1 MALVAL
7 VFFLLVQVPT
17 PNPRSA
23 ISGPLPATRVISF
36 RTDASPEEIQAAGAE
51 LLESYGAFA
60 VARGG
65 EGSLALVKAQG
76 RYANPLEGSSTLQLL
91 GGIVDLATL
100 APRPASE
107 WPIDSRG
114 ETVGVVHFH
123 APIKAEWK
131 DALQA
136 LGLHVLRYLPQ
147 DAFVVRGHSTAFDRG
162 SILPYVDWLGPY
174 APSWKVRP
182 DIPTGSLLDV
192 RILVFPGE
200 SPETVEAWLGHQ
212 GIPPALPSASGP
224 GVIGTFGGGDFRWVR
239 AQIPSTLMS
248 SLAALPIIEFIDPVY
263 AVHDWNAET
272 DWVIQSNST
281 GNYRYWSAGLDGTG
295 QVVGMA
301 DTGLDYDGNSFR
313 QSSGSIV
320 SGDIYNTTDPSR
332 RKVIRYV
339 NMGVQTGQLTWLGGG
354 GQWDPWSIKDSNH
367 RPALGDCTFGHGT
380 AVASTLA
387 GNDTGIGTSPNEG
400 NARGAKL
407 YLQDIGTVG
416 LDTNCNGGNGNA
428 DLLNYLPQDY
438 ADLFGPPGLV
448 YNDPAAP
455 VRVHSDSW
463 GGTANVYDL
472 QARMVDM
479 FVWAHPDMTI
489 VFAAGNC
496 LSACASG
503 TIGTPGTAKDILTV
517 GGAYNPDVVGQGQ
530 NDLAPQSG
538 RGPTSDGRIK
548 PTLVTIFDGDS
559 AMSDGNP
566 VSGAGGP
573 DDHWAGTSYST
584 PAAAA
589 AAAIVRQYFME
600 GWYPSGRPLL
610 ADAMTPSAALIRAVL
625 IASGVPV
632 TGTGTVSRGGSDTWP
647 NSEQGFGRVLLS
659 NVLPIAGGDTF
670 RTQVVDGTAGLLTGD
685 APTYTFHI
693 ATPGPVKFVLTW
705 SDFPGTLGATKAL
718 VNDLDLKVTAPDG
731 TVYRGNHFAPFAQA
745 ESLAGGTFDSTNV
758 EEAVIRKTAMVG
770 EWSVQVIGSNV
781 PVGPQPFALV
791 ATGSL
796 DGSYGRLTLDR
807 AVYAEAD
814 TVQFVVQDS
823 SATSVMVHVA
833 SGIEPAGE
841 NVTLTGGAPD
851 EFWRGSIRTAFGTP
865 VADGLLQVR
874 EGDTI
879 TSTYQDLSPVH
890 TTTATAKILASG
902 PTIHDVTVLDTSA
915 TSATITWST
924 IEPSTTEVQF
934 GTSAASLSGNANTS
948 DLVTSHAITLG
959 NLTPDTAYLFQVTSR
974 GRRANA
980 TTDTNGGILYHL
992 QTAPLGDVLLVIGG
1006 KSFPPEREASY
1017 LAALKTN
1024 GWTASVWHVAD
1035 LGLPNL
1041 TTLQGRRAV
1050 VWQVGLEQYP
1060 PFNATERDLVKRYLD
1075 GGGRLIVSS
1084 HDAAW
1089 ALSDPNSSFRT
1100 PASAAWVRGVLKATF
1115 VCDPGSIVRVSGIS
1129 ADPISGAYT
1138 GGVVYTP
1145 HRLGGADDEI
1155 APISAGGVTSSMWT
1169 DDSQVSGCT
1178 PSNQPVG
1185 LRWVSAARNGTAGIG
1200 TWGGNYSRLA
1210 YFAFEITSL
1219 DTTANDLKAASPTRA
1234 AILDAAL
1241 RWLVSTAPSG
1251 LDRDHPDVNI
1261 TSPSGGVF
1269 HGPSLTVDWTAAAY
1283 GSGVG
1288 IANFTVEASADAGQ
1302 TWTPIA
1308 TLAGSLRTYTWNLG
1322 TVTNGDRYRL
1332 RITAHDDGT
1341 PSLSA
1346 ADVTDAT
1353 FTIARPNG
1361 DTEGPMLWAGSVR
1374 VAPLPPGAALPV
1386 TFSATADDR
1395 TRGGSAIAAA
1405 ELFLQVAPPPTGAT
1419 GQGLPMSASD
1429 GRFDGEVENVS
1440 WQEGLTSGPGTTCA
1454 WIHARDAAGN
1464 WGPYD
1469 SRCFVVIN
1477 AGPDTVPPAPAF
1489 SNAVVPANGN
1499 QDLSIGWLAP
1509 YDDNLFGG
1517 TVEYRVFRA
1526 DSPRGPWTIDV
1537 SGPIPANGSAN
1548 YRFVDVGRAA
1558 DTANYYYRIETID
1571 AGGHTT
1577 LSSSLA
1583 VKFRLS
1589 FGTGLNLLGMPLIL
1603 TDSKFGDFAAGRE
1616 WADAWAYDGCAGGF
1630 GWSSA
1635 LPTDATTFSLL
1646 AGRGFWM
1653 NGTAPD
1659 VVPALG
1665 VVAQTSRLRLCA
1677 GWNLIALPGLAT
1689 GLTVQS
1695 LMAGTG
1701 AQRVMGFDPAGP
1713 YHVRDLNGGDAIV
1726 EWTGYWVLVPRD
1738 VEWTVPGW

>member
-7 VFFLLVQVPT
+7 VFFFLVQVPP

-23 ISGPLPATRVISF
+23 ISGPPPATRVISF

-65 EGSLALVKAQG
+65 EGSLVLLKAQG

-91 GGIVDLATL
+91 GGIVDLATV
-100 APRPASE
+100 APLPASE

-147 DAFVVRGHSTAFDRG
+147 DASVVRGPSTAFDRV

-239 AQIPSTLMS
+239 ARIPSTLMS

-354 GQWDPWSIKDSNH
+354 GQWDPWSIKDSTP

-380 AVASTLA
+380 AVASTLT

-496 LSACASG
+496 LSACTPG

-589 AAAIVRQYFME
+589 AAAMVRQYFME

-610 ADAMTPSAALIRAVL
+610 ADAMTPSAALIRAGL
-625 IASGVPV
+625 LASGVPG
-632 TGTGTVSRGGSDTWP
+632 TGKGTVSRGGSDTWP
-647 NSEQGFGRVLLS
+647 NNEQGFGRVLLS
-659 NVLPIAGGDTF
+659 NVLPLAAAGDTF
-670 RTQVVDGTAGLLTGD
+670 RTQVVDGAAGLLTGD
-685 APTYTFHI
+685 APSYTFHV
-693 ATPGPVKFVLTW
+693 ATPGPVKFVLAW
-705 SDFPGTLGATKAL
+705 SDFPGTLAATKAL
-718 VNDLDLKVTAPDG
+718 VNDLNLQVTAPDG
-731 TVYRGNHFAPFAQA
+731 TVYRGNHFAPFSQA
-745 ESLAGGTFDSTNV
+745 ESLADGSFDNTNV
-758 EEAVIRKTAMVG
+758 EEAVIRRTAMVG
-770 EWSVQVIGSNV
+770 DWTVQVIGSNV
-781 PVGPQPFALV
+781 PVGPQRFALV
-791 ATGSL
+791 ATGNL
-796 DGSYGRLTLDR
+796 DASYGRVTLDR
-807 AVYAEAD
+807 VVYSEAD
-814 TVQFVVQDS
+814 TVHLTVHDS
-823 SATSVMVHVA
+823 SATSVVVHVA

-841 NVTLTGGAPD
+841 DVILTRGGAD
-851 EFWRGSIRTAFGTP
+851 EIWRGSIRTAFGTS
-865 VADGLLQVR
+865 VTDGVLQVR
-874 EGDTI
+874 EGDPI
-879 TSTYQDLSPVH
+879 PATYQDVSPAH
-890 TTTATAKILASG
+890 TATATAQILGSG
-902 PTIHDVTVLDTSA
+902 PTIHDVAVVDTSA
-915 TSATITWST
+915 TSATIAWATN
-924 IEPSTTEVQF
+924 EPATTEVQY
-934 GTSAASLSGNANTS
+934 GPNAASLTRNATTS
-948 DLVTSHAITLG
+948 DLVTSHAVSLT
-959 NLTPDTAYLFQVTSR
+959 NLAPDTAYVFEVTSR
-974 GRRANA
+974 GRLANA
-980 TTDTNGGILYHL
+980 TTDTNGGGLYHL

-1006 KSFPPEREASY
+1006 NSFPPEREASY
-1017 LAALKTN
+1017 LFALRTN
-1024 GWTASVWHVAD
+1024 GRTTSVWHASA

-1041 TTLQGRRAV
+1041 TILQTRRAV
-1050 VWQVGLEQYP
+1050 TWQVCLEQYP
-1060 PFNATERDLVKRYLD
+1060 PFNATERALGKRYLD

-1089 ALSDPNSSFRT
+1089 ALSDPNSTFRT
-1100 PASAAWVRGVLKATF
+1100 PASAAWVHGVLKATF
-1115 VCDPGSIVRVSGIS
+1115 VCDPQSIARVAGIS
-1129 ADPISGAYT
+1129 ADPISGTYT
-1138 GGVVYTP
+1138 GGVAYTP
-1145 HRLGGADDEI
+1145 HRDDGADDEI
-1155 APISAGGVTSSMWT
+1155 APMSAGGSTSTMWT
-1169 DDSQVSGCT
+1169 DGQVTSCAG
-1178 PSNQPVG
+1178 NRAVG
-1185 LRWVSAARNGTAGIG
+1185 LRWISSSPNGTVG
-1200 TWGGNYSRLA
+1200 TGVWGGNRSRLA

-1219 DTTANDLKAASPTRA
+1219 DTTTSDLRPTSPTRA

-1241 RWLVSTAPSG
+1241 RWLVSAASSG
-1251 LDRDHPDVNI
+1251 
-1261 TSPSGGVF
+1261 
-1269 HGPSLTVDWTAAAY
+1269 
-1283 GSGVG
+1283 
-1288 IANFTVEASADAGQ
+1288 
-1302 TWTPIA
+1302 
-1308 TLAGSLRTYTWNLG
+1308 
-1322 TVTNGDRYRL
+1322 
-1332 RITAHDDGT
+1332 
-1341 PSLSA
+1341 
-1346 ADVTDAT
+1346 
-1353 FTIARPNG
+1353 
-1361 DTEGPMLWAGSVR
+1361 
-1374 VAPLPPGAALPV
+1374 
-1386 TFSATADDR
+1386 
-1395 TRGGSAIAAA
+1395 
-1405 ELFLQVAPPPTGAT
+1405 
-1419 GQGLPMSASD
+1419 
-1429 GRFDGEVENVS
+1429 
-1440 WQEGLTSGPGTTCA
+1440 
-1454 WIHARDAAGN
+1454 
-1464 WGPYD
+1464 
-1469 SRCFVVIN
+1469 
-1477 AGPDTVPPAPAF
+1477 
-1489 SNAVVPANGN
+1489 
-1499 QDLSIGWLAP
+1499 
-1509 YDDNLFGG
+1509 
-1517 TVEYRVFRA
+1517 
-1526 DSPRGPWTIDV
+1526 
-1537 SGPIPANGSAN
+1537 
-1548 YRFVDVGRAA
+1548 
-1558 DTANYYYRIETID
+1558 
-1571 AGGHTT
+1571 
-1577 LSSSLA
+1577 
-1583 VKFRLS
+1583 
-1589 FGTGLNLLGMPLIL
+1589 
-1603 TDSKFGDFAAGRE
+1603 
-1616 WADAWAYDGCAGGF
+1616 
-1630 GWSSA
+1630 
-1635 LPTDATTFSLL
+1635 
-1646 AGRGFWM
+1646 
-1653 NGTAPD
+1653 
-1659 VVPALG
+1659 
-1665 VVAQTSRLRLCA
+1665 
-1677 GWNLIALPGLAT
+1677 
-1689 GLTVQS
+1689 
-1695 LMAGTG
+1695 
-1701 AQRVMGFDPAGP
+1701 
-1713 YHVRDLNGGDAIV
+1713 
-1726 EWTGYWVLVPRD
+1726 
-1738 VEWTVPGW
+1738 